1 MLDFDKWQEKEYANV
16 RYNWDR
22 LNLHS
27 VGSCL
32 SLDAYLLR
40 QYTIYQHMEGISE
53 VVGLHVFP
61 AGVMPLQKKKN
72 SKSSFFGPRQR
83 AKKKEDIKCIQT
95 TMIYTLLT
103 GGEK

>member
-1 MLDFDKWQEKEYANV
+1 MLSFDKWQEKEYANV
-16 RYNWDR
+16 RYNWEKAS
-22 LNLHS
+22 LYS
-27 VGSCL
+27 AGSCL
-32 SLDAYLLR
+32 SLEEELSR

-103 GGEK
+103 GDEK